1 MYNKVLNI
9 ELKRNNNKAMSTW
22 EIQEFIGKLIN
33 NYYKIDL
40 LNEIAKMINSEV
52 ELENIFILDKSFDYK
67 NRYTYLATTDII
79 NLNQEN
85 GAKNFYHLGSP
96 IGLFPSK
103 RIIEMNAKMQILRII
118 NNYLHSKR
126 IERIDKNNINILL
139 EIDFVKAVEI
149 MKMAAFNVIKDNFQI
164 DEDIR
169 VYCRELDN
177 KIKEEIK
184 NVESYSSKECE
195 INDLKRKIVKNETF
209 ELTNKESELFNE
221 YFHGFNKTLIKYDRP
236 IVGIYDYKT
245 SSVQILCKSYIH
257 KKTRDSRF
265 LDLKKFTHNSPT
277 FVDMCSGVAMAIPM
291 LPMIKGIKQSI
302 NNKASEREL
311 DERELNIVNRFDN
324 IIEMLDET
332 MDKAELDSVDNIQN
346 SIINKEFTTINEE
359 LVKKMNSNL
368 AEYDFNNENINI
380 KIIDF
385 NENKKRRKN
394 K

>member
-277 FVDMCSGVAMAIPM
+277 FVDMCSGVA
-291 LPMIKGIKQSI
+291 
-302 NNKASEREL
+302 
-311 DERELNIVNRFDN
+311 
-324 IIEMLDET
+324 
-332 MDKAELDSVDNIQN
+332 
-346 SIINKEFTTINEE
+346 
-359 LVKKMNSNL
+359 
-368 AEYDFNNENINI
+368 
-380 KIIDF
+380 
-385 NENKKRRKN
+385 
-394 K
+394 